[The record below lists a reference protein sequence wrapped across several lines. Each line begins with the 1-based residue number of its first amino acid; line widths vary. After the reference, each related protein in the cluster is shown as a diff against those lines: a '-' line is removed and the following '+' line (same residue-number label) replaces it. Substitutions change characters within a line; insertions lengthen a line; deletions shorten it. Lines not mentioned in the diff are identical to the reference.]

1 MLNNT
6 LINNCKNKLSNQTE
20 LISDLSSLSIDD
32 IFGYIKK
39 DSIDGLNYYWLGRRD
54 YNKTWSL
61 QNQIQDE
68 IKNNN
73 LNDVILF
80 LEHNAI
86 YTLGKNADES
96 NLLPTKDFD
105 IDIIKTDRGGDVTC
119 HAPGQLIGYPI
130 IDLKRYNKSISWF
143 MKSLEESIILMLKE
157 FNIIANRKDGL
168 TGVWVDDSKIAALGV
183 RLSKWVS
190 MHGFAI
196 NVYTDLKL
204 FRGII
209 PCGIVDFGL
218 TSMLKIKNKEY
229 ELLDIAKLMT
239 VSLSRTLINMGK
251 V

>member
-6 LINNCKNKLSNQTE
+6 LISNYKNKLSNQAE
-20 LISDLSSLSIDD
+20 LISDLSNLSMDD

-61 QNQIQDE
+61 QRQIQDE

-73 LNDVILF
+73 LNDIILF
-80 LEHNAI
+80 LEHNPI

-105 IDIIKTDRGGDVTC
+105 IDVIKTDRGGDVTC

-157 FNIIANRKDGL
+157 LNIIANRKDGL
-168 TGVWVDDSKIAALGV
+168 TGVWVDDNKIAALGV

-218 TSMLKIKNKEY
+218 TSILKIKNKEY

-239 VSLSRTLINMGK
+239 TSLSQTLINTGK